1 MQERNGDQEQGG
13 GGGKDEPLAAFADFS
28 QTHTLQ
34 TQSSSQAPMS
44 LLDSCSDNDSDFDK
58 LIAEIADA
66 QDQLQLLLNT
76 TPNPKEGGGGGG
88 GDETTSAS
96 FLMLDT
102 ATPTPTDVISC
113 AAIGA
118 GILPCNSSSN
128 SSSTPQPLKSEEK
141 TQGRKVGCGRGKQG
155 VHELSNSSPR
165 AAKKR
170 KCVSFDRTLSTSRES
185 TQTALSLTPSNSLSQ
200 SSCSFSSL
208 KQSSNMFFANFSELL
223 NSFLSATDYYFEH
236 SHSRNL
242 AQLAV
247 LHEYVCNYIKKN
259 VTLSSTPSQEI
270 VIAYETYSRIFSEMI
285 SNACL

>member
-1 MQERNGDQEQGG
+1 MQERNGDERQGER
-13 GGGKDEPLAAFADFS
+13 GKDEPLAAFADFS

-66 QDQLQLLLNT
+66 QDQLQLQLLLNT
-76 TPNPKEGGGGGG
+76 TPNPKEGGGGGD
-88 GDETTSAS
+88 DETTSAS

-118 GILPCNSSSN
+118 GILPSNSSSN

-165 AAKKR
+165 AAKK
-170 KCVSFDRTLSTSRES
+170 
-185 TQTALSLTPSNSLSQ
+185 A
-200 SSCSFSSL
+200 
-208 KQSSNMFFANFSELL
+208 
-223 NSFLSATDYYFEH
+223 
-236 SHSRNL
+236 
-242 AQLAV
+242 
-247 LHEYVCNYIKKN
+247 
-259 VTLSSTPSQEI
+259 
-270 VIAYETYSRIFSEMI
+270 
-285 SNACL
+285 